1 MATILAWPKHRIVS
15 HGDLGGCSVCG
26 SWEGEVPTEC
36 PGVEMTDEQRQ
47 AVMDGKLDYF
57 RREGWS
63 TVTHMQRLRVKLWC
77 EEGRII

>member
-1 MATILAWPKHRIVS
+1 M
-15 HGDLGGCSVCG
+15 
-26 SWEGEVPTEC
+26 TE
-36 PGVEMTDEQRQ
+36 EQRQ
-47 AVMDGKLDYF
+47 SVMNGELDYF